1 MLPVLKLAKD
11 EGIVSKGNSLMRL
24 NDKNWAGEL
33 SCHGGHALSVQLFDE
48 IDSTNAEA
56 LRQFKRLDEA
66 AHCSPT
72 VLIANSQTAG
82 RGRRGRA
89 WVSKPGAGLYL
100 SLMRSFALVPDD
112 LQGLSLVVGM
122 AVQTALTSLGA
133 REICLKWPNDLVYHG
148 RKLGGILLE
157 IRQEAD
163 LCHVVM
169 GIGINIDLATQEALS
184 LDRPTVDLAEIMGEA
199 VAKKTLCTALL
210 NQLSQDIDQF
220 MAQGFESFI
229 VRWNEADYYLGERV
243 SVEQGEHHMRGVS
256 RGVDSTGALLLLKEG
271 TDNSGTLLRFE
282 GGELSP
288 SLRPDGE

>member
-1 MLPVLKLAKD
+1 M
-11 EGIVSKGNSLMRL
+11 SKGNALML
-24 NDKNWAGEL
+24 LSDKNWAGGL
-33 SCHGGHALSVQLFDE
+33 SCHGGQALSVQFFDE

-66 AHCSPT
+66 AHCQPT
-72 VLIANSQTAG
+72 VLIAKSQTAG

-89 WVSKPGAGLYL
+89 WVSKPDAGLYL
-100 SLMRSFALVPDD
+100 SLMRSFTLAPDA

-122 AVQTALTSLGA
+122 AVRTTLTSLGA
-133 REICLKWPNDLVYHG
+133 KEISLKWPNDLVYHG
-148 RKLGGILLE
+148 RKLGGVLLE
-157 IRQEAD
+157 LRQEAD

-169 GIGINIDLATQEALS
+169 GVGINIDLATQEALS

-199 VAKKTLCTALL
+199 VAQKALCAALL

-220 MAQGFESFI
+220 IAQGFESFV
-229 VRWNEADYYLGERV
+229 VRWNEADYYLGKRV
-243 SVEQGEHHMRGVS
+243 VVEQGEHRLLGVS
-256 RGVDSTGALLLLKEG
+256 RGVDSTGALLLLKGE
-271 TDNSGTLLRFE
+271 TENSGALLRFE

>member
-1 MLPVLKLAKD
+1 M
-11 EGIVSKGNSLMRL
+11 SKGNALML
-24 NDKNWAGEL
+24 LSDKNWAGEL
-33 SCHGGHALSVQLFDE
+33 SCHGGHTLSVQLFDE

-56 LRQFKRLDEA
+56 LRQFKCLDEK
-66 AHCSPT
+66 AHCLPT
-72 VLIANSQTAG
+72 VLIAKSQTAG

-100 SLMRSFALVPDD
+100 SLMRSFTLAPDA

-122 AVQTALTSLGA
+122 AVRTALASLGA
-133 REICLKWPNDLVYHG
+133 AEISLKWPNDLVYHG

-157 IRQEAD
+157 LRQEAD

-169 GIGINIDLATQEALS
+169 GIGINIDLATQEALH
-184 LDRPTVDLAEIMGEA
+184 LDRPAVDLAEIMGEA
-199 VAKKTLCTALL
+199 VTQEALCTALL
-210 NQLSQDIDQF
+210 NQLSRDIDQF
-220 MAQGFESFI
+220 IAQGFESFV
-229 VRWNEADYYLGERV
+229 VRWNEADYYLGKRV
-243 SVEQGEHHMRGVS
+243 AVEQGEHRLLGVS

-271 TDNSGTLLRFE
+271 IDNSGTLLRFE

>member
-1 MLPVLKLAKD
+1 M
-11 EGIVSKGNSLMRL
+11 SKGNSLML
-24 NDKNWAGEL
+24 LSDKNWAEEL
-33 SCHGGHALSVQLFDE
+33 SCHGGHTLSVQLFDE
-48 IDSTNAEA
+48 IDSSNAEA
-56 LRQFKRLDEA
+56 LRQFKRLGET
-66 AHCSPT
+66 AHCLPT
-72 VLIANSQTAG
+72 VLIAKSQTAG

-100 SLMRSFALVPDD
+100 SLMRSFTLAPDA

-122 AVQTALTSLGA
+122 AVRTALTSLGVE
-133 REICLKWPNDLVYHG
+133 EISLKWPNDLVYHG

-157 IRQEAD
+157 LRQEAD

-169 GIGINIDLATQEALS
+169 GIGINIDLASQEALN

-199 VAKKTLCTALL
+199 VAQETLCTALL
-210 NQLSQDIDQF
+210 NQLSRDIDQF
-220 MAQGFESFI
+220 IAQGFEPFV
-229 VRWNEADYYLGERV
+229 VRWNEADYYLGKRV
-243 SVEQGEHHMRGVS
+243 AVEQGEHRLLGVS

-271 TDNSGTLLRFE
+271 TDNSGSLLRFV